1 MDGAALPPILK
12 MNIRFIK
19 DTAETCPLFPFEK
32 PHTATH
38 LTGCITISA
47 CPGLSYRMYTET
59 DEDTQPDT
67 AFRFF
72 NHGDVACVK
81 IPLTASR
88 DAINDFMREHE
99 AHADNF
105 INCRDFIRCMKS
117 CLYSHDLRGTWRAL
131 TEGNISRAERAAT
144 KAIDRIATAAA
155 AYDWE
160 TPPEDDRHFHY
171 NEEGEPDRPLRD
183 EEDPWEIDRTPER
196 NGFQLVT
203 MLTSV
208 RYAVEYGTDEV
219 ADEFTAAQR
228 RAIRDF
234 SRKYTTPDLAKCQN
248 GRDCSISFDTCDIT
262 GERGECATY
271 WVYPEAKLRREI
283 RKRER
288 AAATANGKETTP

>member
-1 MDGAALPPILK
+1 
-12 MNIRFIK
+12 MNIRVIE

-32 PHTATH
+32 PQAAESLKGYIAIDAKAGLMHAVAQAERGPGKKPGVIIYAH
-38 LTGCITISA
+38 ESA
-47 CPGLSYRMYTET
+47 YIE
-59 DEDTQPDT
+59 
-67 AFRFF
+67 
-72 NHGDVACVK
+72 

-99 AHADNF
+99 RDADEF
-105 INCRDFIRCMKS
+105 ERACLFAQDMQS
-117 CLYSHDLRGTWRAL
+117 CLDTQK
-131 TEGNISRAERAAT
+131 ERQDIMLATRIYRDKAVSMAT
-144 KAIDRIATAAA
+144 KAIDRIATAASS
-155 AYDWE
+155 YDWE
-160 TPPEDDRHFHY
+160 TPPVDDMHFHY
-171 NEEGEPDRPLRD
+171 TEEGVPDRPLRD

-196 NGFQLVT
+196 NGYELVT

-234 SRKYTTPDLAKCQN
+234 SRKYTTPDLAKSQN
-248 GRDCSISFDTCDIT
+248 GRDCSVSFDTCDIT

-288 AAATANGKETTP
+288 AAAATANGKETQP